1 MARRGGSPLFH
12 VIAEIIRHHTRNG
25 RPVPLLRRWDSH
37 EREHS
42 PLLPFLFQ
50 HQHGSLRSVFSTT
63 WVLNTLRRVCADLA
77 ATHPGVRRDPVHPA

>member
-1 MARRGGSPLFH
+1 MIPMSAELFH

-77 ATHPGVRRDPVHPA
+77 ATHPEFAGIRFTPA